1 MSWVI
6 LLSTFFQEQIRIDH
20 PKTMGFYEKPF
31 KPTRVFPGTVNIKK
45 IRQLTA
51 NTENYGHGQI
61 SLKTKPYS
69 DPLLINEE
77 IMELISFVL

>member
-1 MSWVI
+1 
-6 LLSTFFQEQIRIDH
+6 
-20 PKTMGFYEKPF
+20 MGTGKYF
-31 KPTRVFPGTVNIKK
+31 
-45 IRQLTA
+45 
-51 NTENYGHGQI
+51 I